1 MLKICFELLDI
12 PFTTIFV
19 ISEIDELLTM
29 IGIMVSV
36 TWEVLIV
43 AVLAIL
49 ASKYVQGYY
58 QASTKEIIQ
67 INGTTKAPFMNFRVE
82 TSLGVVT
89 IKTFNMADRFFK
101 NYLNLVNTNATMFFH
116 SNAAI
121 KWLILMIGLLQNLTL
136 FTVALLLVLLPKRI
150 CGHDI
155 VIQSLLRKLAS
166 MAVEWRRRKGDWRRH
181 FKEKMS
187 QEQAH
192 HHRKPWI
199 RAWRLIR
206 SAETRA
212 RSRSRSMIVEW
223 RRRKGDW
230 RCHFKEKMREEQAH
244 HHRKPWI
251 LSGKSY
257 RSDHCH
263 FTHPTIFHDTT
274 DLLAKR
280 RRNRLII
287 PFQFQSIQERD
298 KELMLASSISIEI
311 PINGI
316 FRRNSILAYFD
327 DPQYRTQGSGITKY
341 RTIGVKE
348 FKTKYQ
354 IKVDQFFFI
363 PEEVHILPESS
374 SIMVR
379 NNSIVEVDTLITLN
393 IRSRVRG
400 LVRLEKKKKD

>member
-1 MLKICFELLDI
+1 
-12 PFTTIFV
+12 
-19 ISEIDELLTM
+19 
-29 IGIMVSV
+29 
-36 TWEVLIV
+36 
-43 AVLAIL
+43 
-49 ASKYVQGYY
+49 
-58 QASTKEIIQ
+58 
-67 INGTTKAPFMNFRVE
+67 
-82 TSLGVVT
+82 
-89 IKTFNMADRFFK
+89 
-101 NYLNLVNTNATMFFH
+101 
-116 SNAAI
+116 
-121 KWLILMIGLLQNLTL
+121 
-136 FTVALLLVLLPKRI
+136 
-150 CGHDI
+150 
-155 VIQSLLRKLAS
+155 
-166 MAVEWRRRKGDWRRH
+166 
-181 FKEKMS
+181 
-187 QEQAH
+187 
-192 HHRKPWI
+192 
-199 RAWRLIR
+199 
-206 SAETRA
+206 
-212 RSRSRSMIVEW
+212 MIVEW

-257 RSDHCH
+257 RSDQMNIHFLSTGERDFCNLLASKKKISDYSIFNQIISIDHCH

-400 LVRLEKKKKD
+400 L

>member
-155 VIQSLLRKLAS
+155 VIQSLLRKLAFLESKKLIHILAEPSAIVKDNRPPPSWPSKGRIDLQSLEIRYQPNAPLVLKGISYRFKEGSRVGVVGRTGSGKTTLISALFCLVEPTRGDILIDGINICSIGLKDLRTKLSIIPQEPTLFKGNIQKNLDPLCLYSNNEIWKLHVEIVGLGSFSSIES

-199 RAWRLIR
+199 RAWR
-206 SAETRA
+206 
-212 RSRSRSMIVEW
+212 
-223 RRRKGDW
+223 
-230 RCHFKEKMREEQAH
+230 
-244 HHRKPWI
+244 
-251 LSGKSY
+251 
-257 RSDHCH
+257 
-263 FTHPTIFHDTT
+263 
-274 DLLAKR
+274 
-280 RRNRLII
+280 
-287 PFQFQSIQERD
+287 
-298 KELMLASSISIEI
+298 
-311 PINGI
+311 
-316 FRRNSILAYFD
+316 
-327 DPQYRTQGSGITKY
+327 
-341 RTIGVKE
+341 
-348 FKTKYQ
+348 
-354 IKVDQFFFI
+354 
-363 PEEVHILPESS
+363 
-374 SIMVR
+374 
-379 NNSIVEVDTLITLN
+379 
-393 IRSRVRG
+393 
-400 LVRLEKKKKD
+400 